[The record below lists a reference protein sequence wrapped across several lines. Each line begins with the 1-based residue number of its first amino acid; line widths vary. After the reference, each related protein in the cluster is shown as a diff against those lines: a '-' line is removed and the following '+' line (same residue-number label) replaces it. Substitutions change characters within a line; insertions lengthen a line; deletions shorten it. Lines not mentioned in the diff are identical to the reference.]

1 MPSPF
6 ALYPY
11 QSGDRVTLKK
21 AHPCGSQVWLV
32 IRAGADVTLRCEK
45 CGHLTVMGRRAL
57 EKATKKVDSPAE
69 PVS

>member
-32 IRAGADVTLRCEK
+32 IRAGADVTLRCDK
-45 CGHLTVMGRRAL
+45 CGHVTVMGRRAL
-57 EKATKKVDSPAE
+57 EKATKKVDRSAE
-69 PVS
+69 TVS